1 MTSRRRLLSLVV
13 KLPLVSGLMFLLRG
27 PVSAA
32 AASGPPLSPAQLR
45 ALQHVGFLLLPFPA
59 VGAAPYERFAATLAD
74 RSANDAEL
82 GALLSGGLKQLD
94 ARVGGTGFLDAAE
107 PDQLAALENIQHGEF
122 FQWLLAFARNQ
133 LLDDEAVW
141 AHIGYEGSSL
151 EFGGYRNRGLNDIDW
166 L

>member
-1 MTSRRRLLSLVV
+1 MTSRRRLLSLVA

-27 PVSAA
+27 PVSV
-32 AASGPPLSPAQLR
+32 AASGPPLSPAQQR
-45 ALQHVGFLLLPFPA
+45 ALQRIAFLLLPFPA
-59 VGAAPYERFAATLAD
+59 VGTGPYERCAAALAD
-74 RSANDAEL
+74 RSAGDPEL

-94 ARVGGTGFLDAAE
+94 ARVGSTGFLDAAE
-107 PDQLAALENIQHGEF
+107 LDQLAALETIQHGEF

-133 LLDDEAVW
+133 ILDDETVW